1 MKDKDIKS
9 VSLDSGIESLDEV
22 EVANEF
28 SQGGG
33 KLSLFILGNSQSS
46 IPVIQYYFRQNLSL
60 VGKRKNY
67 GFVFF
72 QFYDE

>member
-33 KLSLFILGNSQSS
+33 KLSLFILGNCQSS
-46 IPVIQYYFRQNLSL
+46 IPVIQYYF
-60 VGKRKNY
+60 
-67 GFVFF
+67 
-72 QFYDE
+72 